1 MFAAE
6 IEMEKKSSNLG
17 PLIMVLAL
25 VAVVGGTIFYFF
37 KTAREVLTVP
47 VATTSVNEILKAQ
60 GGGQINFSVGTVV
73 SSVNE
78 KPMDPHYK
86 LLAKAGILTVKP
98 KSWNSIIATLTP
110 AGEKVLSEIPG
121 VEKGKNS
128 DGNVTYSVPL
138 AERKIVQ
145 IDKIT
150 MIKPHLARVDYT
162 WKWVP
167 NRLGKEFDASGD
179 LVHTLQHLGPWNAD
193 QELRRRFLQRRAQQ
207 GQRRAGG
214 KQRRRLEAVRRVDA
228 RPTAD
233 TFKVARQGGVPAPPC
248 FFLTSYAARPV
259 VACLHYSLRCCNL
272 E

>member
-1 MFAAE
+1 MPTVIDPEIKDNANPSSASVYQMPEMFSAE

-25 VAVVGGTIFYFF
+25 MAVVGATIFYFV
-37 KTAREVLTVP
+37 KGARAVLTVP
-47 VATTSVNEILKAQ
+47 VATNSVNEILKAQ
-60 GGGQINFSVGTVV
+60 GNGQLNFSVGTVV

-86 LLAKAGILTVKP
+86 LLAKAGILTVTP
-98 KSWNSIIATLTP
+98 KSWNSIIATVTP
-110 AGEKVLSEIPG
+110 AGEKLLGEIPG

-138 AERKIVQ
+138 AARTLMQ
-145 IDKIT
+145 IDKVT

-162 WKWVP
+162 WHWVP

-179 LVHTLQHLGPWNAD
+179 LVHTFNTWD
-193 QELRRRFLQRRAQQ
+193 RATLIKSY
-207 GQRRAGG
+207 G
-214 KQRRRLEAVRRVDA
+214 VDFYGA
-228 RPTAD
+228 APTKASVVLAETKD
-233 TFKVARQGGVPAPPC
+233 GVWKP
-248 FFLTSYAARPV
+248 YV
-259 VACLHYSLRCCNL
+259 